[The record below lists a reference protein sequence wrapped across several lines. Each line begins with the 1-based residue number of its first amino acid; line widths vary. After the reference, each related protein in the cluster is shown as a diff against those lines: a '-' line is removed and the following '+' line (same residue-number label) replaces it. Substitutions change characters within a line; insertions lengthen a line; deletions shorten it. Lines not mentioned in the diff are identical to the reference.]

1 MKYYLAAR
9 LLSAVKK
16 KSQLVINCCSVF
28 PAKKLQQLKIMKF
41 NKRAGWNKR
50 AGRKFFSK

>member
-9 LLSAVKK
+9 VLSPVKYR
-16 KSQLVINCCSVF
+16 SQLVIICCSVLS
-28 PAKKLQQLKIMKF
+28 AKKLQQLRIMKF

-50 AGRKFFSK
+50 AGRKVFSK

>member
-9 LLSAVKK
+9 VLSAVKYR
-16 KSQLVINCCSVF
+16 SQLVIICCSVL